1 MEINLILPIWIL
13 TLITEFLV
21 EFIRVNVN
29 SLMFSETN
37 IYEII
42 NSLVDSFNAP
52 FNRNSNVGG
61 IMLFLPEDKPAKLIA
76 SKHL

>member
-1 MEINLILPIWIL
+1 
-13 TLITEFLV
+13 
-21 EFIRVNVN
+21 
-29 SLMFSETN
+29 MFSETN